1 MEREERAMATK
12 SIRKNVKI
20 TSSQAE
26 CFIHILEEAEASMI
40 SDVDLSKSVKHL
52 SRESIQ
58 KIFS

>member
-1 MEREERAMATK
+1 MATK

-26 CFIHILEEAEASMI
+26 YFIHILEEAEASMTN
-40 SDVDLSKSVKHL
+40 DVDLSKSVKHL